1 MSLSDTYLYGHSV
14 FFGNVPCSRV
24 WLIFIGLLIDIGY
37 TRVMKKFFYT
47 FGISFYPIL
56 IYTAIQSSLGMFLA
70 VLFGFLEGARDFNA
84 MMDVLKANALVITAI
99 CAVVASVVLSLF
111 FHIDIKNGRIERRG
125 QIKAMDFIMAIVGGA
140 GVSIALNIV
149 IALTNMAGKDTA
161 FVEVSDT
168 ITSNPLIVTI
178 ICAGILIPIVEEIL
192 FRGLIFNRIKHQYNF
207 LAGLLI
213 SSLLFGIYHG
223 NIVQGI
229 YATLLGI
236 FLGFAYHKTKSIL
249 IPVFIH
255 MGGNTFVSIYAKL
268 GENEENIGIL
278 VVTVA
283 ISIIFALIGTIYF
296 INRKVEQ

>member
-1 MSLSDTYLYGHSV
+1 MRLEVSK
-14 FFGNVPCSRV
+14 
-24 WLIFIGLLIDIGY
+24 IFIGLLIDIGY
-37 TRVMKKFFYT
+37 TRRMKKFFYT
-47 FGISFYPIL
+47 FGICLYPIL

-70 VLFGFLEGARDFNA
+70 VVFGFFEGARDFNA
-84 MMDVLKANALVITAI
+84 IMDVLKENALVITAI
-99 CAVVASVVLSLF
+99 CAVVTSVVLSLF
-111 FHIDIKNGRIERRG
+111 FNIDIKNGRIKKRG

-149 IALTNMAGKDTA
+149 IALTNMAGKDTT
-161 FVEVSDT
+161 FVEVSDM
-168 ITSNPLIVTI
+168 ITSNPLFITI

-192 FRGLIFNRIKHQYNF
+192 FRGLIFNRIKCQYNF
-207 LAGLLI
+207 VAGLLI

-249 IPVFIH
+249 IPIFIH
-255 MGGNTFVSIYAKL
+255 MGGNTFVSIYGKL